1 MERGALKG
9 HGALLLANV
18 IWGLNS
24 PICKTVLLSPENP
37 EGLNHFA
44 LTVYRLVGA
53 FLLFWLASAFL
64 PRERVAWRDLGGLFI
79 ASLFGIQLDQI
90 LFLWGLSLTS
100 PINVSIIATTV
111 PILTMILAMFFL
123 REPIT
128 PLKTGGVL
136 LGAAGAVLLILIS
149 SRGESGGGSIAGD
162 IITFVSSVCYAIY
175 LTACRKV
182 ILKYSPVTTMKWMFF
197 FAAIVVVVLYHR
209 PALEVDFPAVPARVW
224 GGAAFAIVLS
234 TFLAYLMVPI
244 AQHYLRGVG
253 LLVLAATVT
262 LACLKTSVALITSC
276 SETFVGLF
284 PKGPSY
290 RVWAIVFCLMSFV
303 FANLGLSTIISYAV
317 PVLMFLYPLAIA
329 LILLALFGKFFGHS
343 REVYV
348 STLVLTLVGAVYDL
362 LRNLPENLRALLHLD
377 GLIEAVGNVLPLS
390 GIGFGWVCPAIIG
403 LAIGLLLHFSRR
415 KKAA

>member
-162 IITFVSSVCYAIY
+162 IITLVSSVCYAIY

-244 AQHYLRGVG
+244 APALPASDGYQHVQ
-253 LLVLAATVT
+253 
-262 LACLKTSVALITSC
+262 
-276 SETFVGLF
+276 
-284 PKGPSY
+284 
-290 RVWAIVFCLMSFV
+290 
-303 FANLGLSTIISYAV
+303 
-317 PVLMFLYPLAIA
+317 
-329 LILLALFGKFFGHS
+329 
-343 REVYV
+343 
-348 STLVLTLVGAVYDL
+348 
-362 LRNLPENLRALLHLD
+362 LRATRRLGAFHGRARARRFRIHESRRSGLHLPGRMAGNDVQITKRPRSGTSRQND
-377 GLIEAVGNVLPLS
+377 G
-390 GIGFGWVCPAIIG
+390 
-403 LAIGLLLHFSRR
+403 
-415 KKAA
+415 

>member
-64 PRERVAWRDLGGLFI
+64 PRERVAWRDLGGLFV

-149 SRGESGGGSIAGD
+149 SR
-162 IITFVSSVCYAIY
+162 VSSVCYAIY

-244 AQHYLRGVG
+244 AQHYLRPTVISMYNYVQPVAS
-253 LLVLAATVT
+253 VLFTV
-262 LACLKTSVALITSC
+262 V
-276 SETFVGLF
+276 
-284 PKGPSY
+284 
-290 RVWAIVFCLMSFV
+290 
-303 FANLGLSTIISYAV
+303 LGLDV
-317 PVLMFLYPLAIA
+317 
-329 LILLALFGKFFGHS
+329 FGF
-343 REVYV
+343 
-348 STLVLTLVGAVYDL
+348 T
-362 LRNLPENLRALLHLD
+362 
-377 GLIEAVGNVLPLS
+377 
-390 GIGFGWVCPAIIG
+390 
-403 LAIGLLLHFSRR
+403 
-415 KKAA
+415 KAAAAGCIFLGVWLVTMSKSRKDLEAEQAAKMTDKK

>member
-90 LFLWGLSLTS
+90 LFLC
-100 PINVSIIATTV
+100 
-111 PILTMILAMFFL
+111 
-123 REPIT
+123 EPIT

-136 LGAAGAVLLILIS
+136 LGAAGDVLLILIS

-162 IITFVSSVCYAIY
+162 IITLVSSVCYAIY

-244 AQHYLRGVG
+244 AQHYLRPTVISMYNYVQPVAS
-253 LLVLAATVT
+253 VLFTV
-262 LACLKTSVALITSC
+262 V
-276 SETFVGLF
+276 
-284 PKGPSY
+284 
-290 RVWAIVFCLMSFV
+290 
-303 FANLGLSTIISYAV
+303 LGLDV
-317 PVLMFLYPLAIA
+317 
-329 LILLALFGKFFGHS
+329 FGF
-343 REVYV
+343 
-348 STLVLTLVGAVYDL
+348 T
-362 LRNLPENLRALLHLD
+362 
-377 GLIEAVGNVLPLS
+377 
-390 GIGFGWVCPAIIG
+390 
-403 LAIGLLLHFSRR
+403 
-415 KKAA
+415 KAAAAGCIFLGVWLVTMSKSRKDLEAEQAAKMTDKK

>member
-64 PRERVAWRDLGGLFI
+64 PRERVAWRDLGGLFV

-162 IITFVSSVCYAIY
+162 IITLVSSVCYAIY

-224 GGAAFAIVLS
+224 GRSRLRHR
-234 TFLAYLMVPI
+234 TLDVP
-244 AQHYLRGVG
+244 
-253 LLVLAATVT
+253 
-262 LACLKTSVALITSC
+262 
-276 SETFVGLF
+276 
-284 PKGPSY
+284 
-290 RVWAIVFCLMSFV
+290 
-303 FANLGLSTIISYAV
+303 GLSDGADR
-317 PVLMFLYPLAIA
+317 PA
-329 LILLALFGKFFGHS
+329 LPASDGYQHVQLRTTRRLGAFHGRARARRFRIHES
-343 REVYV
+343 RR
-348 STLVLTLVGAVYDL
+348 SG
-362 LRNLPENLRALLHLD
+362 LHLPGRMAGNDVQITKRPRSGTSRQND
-377 GLIEAVGNVLPLS
+377 G
-390 GIGFGWVCPAIIG
+390 
-403 LAIGLLLHFSRR
+403 
-415 KKAA
+415 

>member
-64 PRERVAWRDLGGLFI
+64 PRERVAWRDLGGLFV

-136 LGAAGAVLLILIS
+136 LGDLMYVLSGGKINPLIGSAGVSAVPMAARVSQVVGQKENPANFLLMHAMGPNVAGVIGSAIAAG
-149 SRGESGGGSIAGD
+149 
-162 IITFVSSVCYAIY
+162 
-175 LTACRKV
+175 
-182 ILKYSPVTTMKWMFF
+182 
-197 FAAIVVVVLYHR
+197 
-209 PALEVDFPAVPARVW
+209 
-224 GGAAFAIVLS
+224 
-234 TFLAYLMVPI
+234 
-244 AQHYLRGVG
+244 
-253 LLVLAATVT
+253 
-262 LACLKTSVALITSC
+262 
-276 SETFVGLF
+276 
-284 PKGPSY
+284 
-290 RVWAIVFCLMSFV
+290 
-303 FANLGLSTIISYAV
+303 
-317 PVLMFLYPLAIA
+317 VLM
-329 LILLALFGKFFGHS
+329 ALFG
-343 REVYV
+343 
-348 STLVLTLVGAVYDL
+348 
-362 LRNLPENLRALLHLD
+362 
-377 GLIEAVGNVLPLS
+377 
-390 GIGFGWVCPAIIG
+390 
-403 LAIGLLLHFSRR
+403 
-415 KKAA
+415 

>member
-64 PRERVAWRDLGGLFI
+64 PRERVAWRDLGGLFV

-162 IITFVSSVCYAIY
+162 IITLVSSVCYAIY
-175 LTACRKV
+175 LTARPRSGLPGRSRTGLGRSRLRHRTLDV
-182 ILKYSPVTTMKWMFF
+182 PGLSDG
-197 FAAIVVVVLYHR
+197 ADR
-209 PALEVDFPAVPARVW
+209 PALPASD
-224 GGAAFAIVLS
+224 G
-234 TFLAYLMVPI
+234 Y
-244 AQHYLRGVG
+244 QHVQ
-253 LLVLAATVT
+253 
-262 LACLKTSVALITSC
+262 
-276 SETFVGLF
+276 
-284 PKGPSY
+284 
-290 RVWAIVFCLMSFV
+290 
-303 FANLGLSTIISYAV
+303 
-317 PVLMFLYPLAIA
+317 
-329 LILLALFGKFFGHS
+329 
-343 REVYV
+343 
-348 STLVLTLVGAVYDL
+348 
-362 LRNLPENLRALLHLD
+362 LRATRRLGAFHGRARARRFRIHESRRSGLHLPGRMAGNDVQITKRPRSGTSRQND
-377 GLIEAVGNVLPLS
+377 G
-390 GIGFGWVCPAIIG
+390 
-403 LAIGLLLHFSRR
+403 
-415 KKAA
+415 

>member
-79 ASLFGIQLDQI
+79 ASLFGIQL
-90 LFLWGLSLTS
+90 
-100 PINVSIIATTV
+100 
-111 PILTMILAMFFL
+111 
-123 REPIT
+123 EPIT

-162 IITFVSSVCYAIY
+162 IITLVSSVCYAIY

-244 AQHYLRGVG
+244 AQHYLRPTVISMYNYVQPVAS
-253 LLVLAATVT
+253 VLFTV
-262 LACLKTSVALITSC
+262 V
-276 SETFVGLF
+276 
-284 PKGPSY
+284 
-290 RVWAIVFCLMSFV
+290 
-303 FANLGLSTIISYAV
+303 LGLDV
-317 PVLMFLYPLAIA
+317 
-329 LILLALFGKFFGHS
+329 FGF
-343 REVYV
+343 
-348 STLVLTLVGAVYDL
+348 T
-362 LRNLPENLRALLHLD
+362 
-377 GLIEAVGNVLPLS
+377 
-390 GIGFGWVCPAIIG
+390 
-403 LAIGLLLHFSRR
+403 
-415 KKAA
+415 KAAAAGCIFLGVWLVTMSKSRKDLEAEQAVKMTDKK

>member
-64 PRERVAWRDLGGLFI
+64 PRERVAWRDLGGLFV

-111 PILTMILAMFFL
+111 PILT
-123 REPIT
+123 
-128 PLKTGGVL
+128 TGGVL

-162 IITFVSSVCYAIY
+162 IITLVSSVCYAIY

-244 AQHYLRGVG
+244 AQHYLRPTVISMYNYVQPVAS
-253 LLVLAATVT
+253 VLFTV
-262 LACLKTSVALITSC
+262 V
-276 SETFVGLF
+276 
-284 PKGPSY
+284 
-290 RVWAIVFCLMSFV
+290 
-303 FANLGLSTIISYAV
+303 LGLDV
-317 PVLMFLYPLAIA
+317 
-329 LILLALFGKFFGHS
+329 FGF
-343 REVYV
+343 
-348 STLVLTLVGAVYDL
+348 T
-362 LRNLPENLRALLHLD
+362 
-377 GLIEAVGNVLPLS
+377 
-390 GIGFGWVCPAIIG
+390 
-403 LAIGLLLHFSRR
+403 
-415 KKAA
+415 KAAAAGCIFLGVWLVTMSKSRKDLEAEQAAKMTDKK

>member
-162 IITFVSSVCYAIY
+162 IITLVSSVCYAIY

-209 PALEVDFPAVPARVW
+209 PGLGRSRLRHRTLDVP
-224 GGAAFAIVLS
+224 
-234 TFLAYLMVPI
+234 
-244 AQHYLRGVG
+244 
-253 LLVLAATVT
+253 
-262 LACLKTSVALITSC
+262 
-276 SETFVGLF
+276 
-284 PKGPSY
+284 
-290 RVWAIVFCLMSFV
+290 
-303 FANLGLSTIISYAV
+303 GLSDGADR
-317 PVLMFLYPLAIA
+317 PA
-329 LILLALFGKFFGHS
+329 LPASDGYQH
-343 REVYV
+343 VQ
-348 STLVLTLVGAVYDL
+348 
-362 LRNLPENLRALLHLD
+362 LRATRRLGAFHGRARARRFRIHESRRSGLHLPGRMAGNDVQITKRPRSGTSRQND
-377 GLIEAVGNVLPLS
+377 G
-390 GIGFGWVCPAIIG
+390 
-403 LAIGLLLHFSRR
+403 
-415 KKAA
+415 

>member
-162 IITFVSSVCYAIY
+162 IITLVSSVCYAIH

-209 PALEVDFPAVPARVW
+209 PALERGLPGRSRTGLGRSRLRHRTLDVPGLSDGADRPALPASTVISMYITCNPSPRCFSRSCS
-224 GGAAFAIVLS
+224 GS
-234 TFLAYLMVPI
+234 TFSDSRKPPQRAASSWAY
-244 AQHYLRGVG
+244 
-253 LLVLAATVT
+253 
-262 LACLKTSVALITSC
+262 
-276 SETFVGLF
+276 
-284 PKGPSY
+284 
-290 RVWAIVFCLMSFV
+290 
-303 FANLGLSTIISYAV
+303 
-317 PVLMFLYPLAIA
+317 
-329 LILLALFGKFFGHS
+329 
-343 REVYV
+343 
-348 STLVLTLVGAVYDL
+348 
-362 LRNLPENLRALLHLD
+362 
-377 GLIEAVGNVLPLS
+377 
-390 GIGFGWVCPAIIG
+390 GW
-403 LAIGLLLHFSRR
+403 
-415 KKAA
+415 

>member
-162 IITFVSSVCYAIY
+162 IITLVSSVCYAIY

-244 AQHYLRGVG
+244 AQHYLRPTVISMYNYVQPVAS
-253 LLVLAATVT
+253 VLFTV
-262 LACLKTSVALITSC
+262 V
-276 SETFVGLF
+276 
-284 PKGPSY
+284 
-290 RVWAIVFCLMSFV
+290 
-303 FANLGLSTIISYAV
+303 LGLDVFGFTKAAAAGCI
-317 PVLMFLYPLAIA
+317 FLGVWLVTMS
-329 LILLALFGKFFGHS
+329 KS
-343 REVYV
+343 RK
-348 STLVLTLVGAVYDL
+348 D
-362 LRNLPENLRALLHLD
+362 
-377 GLIEAVGNVLPLS
+377 IEAEQ
-390 GIGFGWVCPAIIG
+390 A
-403 LAIGLLLHFSRR
+403 AKMTD
-415 KKAA
+415 KK

>member
-162 IITFVSSVCYAIY
+162 IITLVSSVCYAIY

-244 AQHYLRGVG
+244 AQHYLRPTVISMYNYVQPVAS
-253 LLVLAATVT
+253 VLFTV
-262 LACLKTSVALITSC
+262 V
-276 SETFVGLF
+276 
-284 PKGPSY
+284 
-290 RVWAIVFCLMSFV
+290 
-303 FANLGLSTIISYAV
+303 LGLDVFGFTKAAAAGCIFLGVWLVTMSKSRKDLEAEQAVKMTDKKEIGRPPQATGRSEKRAAQGEPLRCISYTVV
-317 PVLMFLYPLAIA
+317 PPLRTHTTAYGIG
-329 LILLALFGKFFGHS
+329 IT
-343 REVYV
+343 R
-348 STLVLTLVGAVYDL
+348 LTIEIKRKQA
-362 LRNLPENLRALLHLD
+362 PENEPHEEGKGTHCFLRSPRSSA
-377 GLIEAVGNVLPLS
+377 
-390 GIGFGWVCPAIIG
+390 
-403 LAIGLLLHFSRR
+403 SRSI
-415 KKAA
+415 KAYAAS

>member
-64 PRERVAWRDLGGLFI
+64 PRERVAWRDLGGLFV

-162 IITFVSSVCYAIY
+162 IITLVSSVCYAIY

-209 PALEVDFPAVPARVW
+209 PALEVDFPAVPARV
-224 GGAAFAIVLS
+224 
-234 TFLAYLMVPI
+234 
-244 AQHYLRGVG
+244 
-253 LLVLAATVT
+253 
-262 LACLKTSVALITSC
+262 
-276 SETFVGLF
+276 
-284 PKGPSY
+284 
-290 RVWAIVFCLMSFV
+290 
-303 FANLGLSTIISYAV
+303 
-317 PVLMFLYPLAIA
+317 
-329 LILLALFGKFFGHS
+329 
-343 REVYV
+343 
-348 STLVLTLVGAVYDL
+348 
-362 LRNLPENLRALLHLD
+362 
-377 GLIEAVGNVLPLS
+377 
-390 GIGFGWVCPAIIG
+390 
-403 LAIGLLLHFSRR
+403 
-415 KKAA
+415 